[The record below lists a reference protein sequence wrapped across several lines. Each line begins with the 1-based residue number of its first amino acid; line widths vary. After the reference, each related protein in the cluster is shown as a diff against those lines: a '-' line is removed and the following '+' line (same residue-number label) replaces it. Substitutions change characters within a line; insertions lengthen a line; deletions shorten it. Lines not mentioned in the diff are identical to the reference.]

1 MSLFDKF
8 NFGRVSSTPEKER
21 SSDLNLFL
29 NILKDIRGHT
39 GETYSEFFNVLMD
52 PRKACITGSAVLGKK
67 INRDEIAKDIDIFV
81 DDRDASFQKIL
92 RDFFSEVNVKNN
104 FWPSYRD
111 KVGISESDRNLFV
124 AGAILQ
130 ETSSEDYLFKIG
142 AYSLRTFNVTLGKNI
157 LLNFILLDN
166 ANSKELSPVFSP
178 DLINA
183 NYPFPD
189 NLLHDLIARGKIKT
203 KEEMQDHSSFVLEYI
218 DSQFD
223 MQELKSVWDFET
235 ETCLNVYEVTEK
247 INDGLIERLTNV
259 ESTKFTDLI
268 LKRAVGA
275 KILFKEKSIYF
286 KENFSDPEK
295 MTISSERGQR
305 FQNVSMQVYSE
316 MDELLMGGKFTSVA
330 EDFASISKRIKKYQR
345 KGFKIED
352 PASVITILHSNLLTV
367 SLGSLLDP
375 VINSMERQS
384 IFNSDSIVKK
394 KYLTINRLKI
404 LLEEKEQEL
413 GLELV
418 KKEPEPDTTKDTF

>member
-29 NILKDIRGHT
+29 NLLKDIRGHT

-157 LLNFILLDN
+157 LLNIILLDN
-166 ANSKELSPVFSP
+166 SKSKELSPVFSP
-178 DLINA
+178 NLKNA
-183 NYPFPD
+183 NYP
-189 NLLHDLIARGKIKT
+189 
-203 KEEMQDHSSFVLEYI
+203 
-218 DSQFD
+218 
-223 MQELKSVWDFET
+223 
-235 ETCLNVYEVTEK
+235 
-247 INDGLIERLTNV
+247 
-259 ESTKFTDLI
+259 
-268 LKRAVGA
+268 
-275 KILFKEKSIYF
+275 
-286 KENFSDPEK
+286 
-295 MTISSERGQR
+295 
-305 FQNVSMQVYSE
+305 
-316 MDELLMGGKFTSVA
+316 
-330 EDFASISKRIKKYQR
+330 
-345 KGFKIED
+345 
-352 PASVITILHSNLLTV
+352 
-367 SLGSLLDP
+367 
-375 VINSMERQS
+375 
-384 IFNSDSIVKK
+384 
-394 KYLTINRLKI
+394 
-404 LLEEKEQEL
+404 
-413 GLELV
+413 
-418 KKEPEPDTTKDTF
+418 